1 MNYIIKL
8 IRRAANL
15 AGFDIHRLY
24 RSPDRSSSLMA
35 GIEWAGVDLV
45 LDVGANSGQFA
56 SKLRSLGYAGRMVS
70 FEPLSIAHRE
80 LENAA
85 GRDPLW
91 TVHDRCAIGAL
102 DGEAVINIAGNYL
115 SSSILPMLESH
126 LSAAPGSVYVGVEKV
141 PVYRLDTAA
150 PPYLEKSR
158 KPLLKIDTQGYEW
171 HVLDGAAEILPRITG
186 VLCELSLIPL
196 YEGQH
201 LWLDVIKRLEA
212 EGFTLWAIFGGFT
225 DKRYGRTLQVDAL
238 FLRL

>member
-15 AGFDIHRLY
+15 AGFDIHRLDRGRG
-24 RSPDRSSSLMA
+24 RSRSLIT

-56 SKLRSLGYAGRMVS
+56 RKLRSLGYAGRMVS
-70 FEPLSIAHRE
+70 FEPLSSAHRE
-80 LENAA
+80 LEKTAC
-85 GRDPLW
+85 RDPLW

-102 DGEAVINIAGNYL
+102 DGEAVINIAGNFQ

-126 LSAAPGSVYVGVEKV
+126 VSAAPGSAYVGAEKA
-141 PVYRLDTAA
+141 PLFRLDTAA

-158 KPLLKIDTQGYEW
+158 KPFLKIDTQGYEW
-171 HVLDGAAEILPRITG
+171 HVLDGAGAVLPRIAG

-201 LWLDVIKRLEA
+201 LWLDVIKRLED
-212 EGFTLWAIFGGFT
+212 EGFTLWAIFEGFS
-225 DKRYGRTLQVDAL
+225 DRKIGRTLQVDAL
-238 FLRL
+238 FFRS